1 MSQSLIELFHYF
13 SQVTRFDL
21 TSFNSLP
28 SNLLFSLLFSLCAF
42 FGYKS
47 VRYLFSL
54 IIFTLTILLITFILE
69 GRTEWIYIA
78 TTFSV
83 LSVVFAF
90 MAYFSKRISVL
101 VVVGLL
107 VFGSL
112 NAFNLHWIFVL
123 FISIGLGL
131 IAYFYPLITV
141 ILITSTLGSYE
152 LLQGMDYSNS
162 NYIYM
167 LIGLIIISLLFQF
180 LSNQEGRVFLKKIKG
195 KLYGSSLS

>member
-13 SQVTRFDL
+13 SQVTRLDL

-28 SNLLFSLLFSLCAF
+28 INLFLSLFFCLCAF

-123 FISIGLGL
+123 IISIGLGL

>member
-13 SQVTRFDL
+13 SQVTRLDL

-28 SNLLFSLLFSLCAF
+28 INLFLSLFFCLCAF

-54 IIFTLTILLITFILE
+54 IIFTLTIRLITFILE

-112 NAFNLHWIFVL
+112 NTFNLHWIFVL